1 MPVAATIQQGGS
13 AVTASPV
20 KRPGGVTFLGIL
32 VVISGILYLISGLL
46 ALVAYAGSGSSS
58 GTDLTS
64 NQRTVILVLGIV
76 ILLFGVIVLAVARG
90 LFRGSNVARLIV
102 AVINVLTIVAGLFA
116 AFQSGNQRGTSLG
129 QVVIAI
135 IILAL
140 LYSPKANEFFSRGGT
155 SATTTTY

>member
-1 MPVAATIQQGGS
+1 M
-13 AVTASPV
+13 
-20 KRPGGVTFLGIL
+20 
-32 VVISGILYLISGLL
+32 ISGLL

-76 ILLFGVIVLAVARG
+76 ILVFGVIVLAVARG
-90 LFRGSNVARLIV
+90 LFRGSNVARIIV

-116 AFQSGNQRGTSLG
+116 AFQSGNQRGTSFG